1 MAKQCIITLT
11 AANRIGIL
19 AAVTNAMDELGGD
32 LQEVS
37 QTVVQ
42 KFFTLILAAEFPD
55 HRELQ
60 VIVDHIRDVCR
71 PYAIEVCLKDPLQE
85 QLPEALTDGAETYF
99 ATITGYDKPG
109 IMRKI
114 SSRLAQEQIDVTD
127 LYALRNKADCCFVLM
142 MELAVPPEVDLPS
155 LQKDLGR
162 TIDLSATLTHETKF
176 DVARDFRPTR
186 VTAVRNLRQ
195 FVSKPEL
202 G

>member
-1 MAKQCIITLT
+1 
-11 AANRIGIL
+11 
-19 AAVTNAMDELGGD
+19 MDELGGD

-71 PYAIEVCLKDPLQE
+71 PYGIEVCLKDPLQE
-85 QLPEALTDGAETYF
+85 QLPEAPADGAETYF
-99 ATITGYDKPG
+99 AMITGYDKPG
-109 IMRKI
+109 IMREI
-114 SSRLAQEQIDVTD
+114 SARLAQEQIDVTD

-142 MELAVPPEVDLPS
+142 MELAVPPEVDPLS
-155 LQKDLGR
+155 LQKDLEDLGR
-162 TIDLSATLTHETKF
+162 TIDLSATLTHETEF
-176 DVARDFRPTR
+176 DVARDLRPTR
-186 VTAVRNLRQ
+186 VTAVRHLQQ

-202 G
+202 R